1 MPENGHFGHF
11 DHFQAWSPRV
21 AKGRQ
26 GIQNRAIFP
35 LKSPEIP
42 IKNENGLQFV
52 ISWSITLKIELWAP
66 YTHWQTVLKGEVIL
80 RQKAYFGPD

>member
-1 MPENGHFGHF
+1 M
-11 DHFQAWSPRV
+11 
-21 AKGRQ
+21 
-26 GIQNRAIFP
+26 
-35 LKSPEIP
+35 KSPQIP

-80 RQKAYFGPD
+80 RQKAYFSPDYCRLHSLAKEGIFLEIIAQIFSKLNICC